1 MLRGLPD
8 LPEQDRSGWEGVPDL
23 PKRDFCFWQKFW
35 QKFCSHN
42 LGISSSLINTAQAIR
57 QTIKICEKSKVRII
71 ILNFPFYLLN
81 FFIAPFHLN
90 GIQIYLSTTSLTAG
104 TQKIWKSGTTWLI
117 RQPADQ
123 NQAAAWLIRHLPD
136 QNQAAACL
144 IWSKSGGCQIKIRCC
159 LMKQA
164 DAWFQSGR
172 CRIEIRQVADWSG
185 GWQIKTRIIR
195 EWW

>member
-123 NQAAAWLIRHLPD
+123 NQAAAWLI
-136 QNQAAACL
+136 
-144 IWSKSGGCQIKIRCC
+144 WSKSGGCQIKIRCC